1 MQSPAGVPSIT
12 YCRIQQE
19 NQLGGGQGDL
29 IQDGNSVIVLQPGQ
43 PSARYDVSHVIER
56 NLSDEESC
64 EVAFGHLSG
73 GGLGAILNPV
83 AAFVNDCVN
92 VVVVVSGSRQTKKWS
107 YLKRVLL
114 PFLANEILA
123 NLDVKSREISPMMGS
138 FRAQLAVSACE
149 IQDEIISDL
158 LRPANRNLTLTTT
171 LEEGIVIQSL
181 HREKILDEATLR
193 KLLFDACD
201 NRSVHALPVGGSI
214 DTSSAIFEFRLHQS
228 EIAFGNGNNP
238 MSNQLGQGQGQQRE
252 SFSRFLVVD
261 LPACDP
267 LCTSQ
272 IMSGSQQPHAQP
284 VLAPSLLTASS
295 SSLYK
300 SLFTFTEVLQQ
311 LGNVHR
317 AQLAPFR
324 GSKLTHV
331 LSELLGGNALVMGLG
346 LVVTGEASISRVCL
360 DILQLLGNAMH
371 FPLAAREQSD
381 VLRGLLSKYRAL
393 LRHSQDNASEK
404 DAHRDSIL
412 QETMQKDQDIQSL
425 KRELAQKVLERDQL
439 NELVSLLRSKHETLL
454 QEKQE
459 QSEKLIQSEEDNLAL
474 AQTLVQLQLALATQ
488 QEKYEG
494 IVHDLDKDKLVLQGE
509 KQNLHEKL
517 MAKITEH
524 EASEAE
530 IRRLTEALQSKN
542 TECTEFAVSLQDAIV
557 KLQALEHKQVELS
570 AEVLSQVNRA
580 DTLQAQYDRTLQEK
594 DIFQQHNE
602 QLEQEKVLWQV
613 EEKKL
618 LEKVV
623 EKDEELLS
631 LQRKLLQLRQ
641 EEATLAQEKELQSK
655 QATQKS
661 KELQVHKVL
670 DTMHSLVDE
679 KKEKLQ
685 AQKLQQAQT
694 QCQRLSA
701 DLLAMQTMY
710 GKVDN
715 EMKHLLKR
723 LRQTLAD
730 KLLLSSGSSAD
741 TNNVSYHNGNSSNN
755 GDKAA
760 GDVAASNSSNASDLI
775 DRNLE
780 TALQEL
786 LRIHEQRERFLQQQL
801 QRHSAAKDIA
811 IRAYRQLFDQ
821 YRDFIEQLDGLTV
834 QLVQVQKDWISA
846 CQQLS
851 SASSSTSAAH
861 PERSKGRGNHHK
873 LVREHSLASQHKHK
887 PPNSSGNNPE
897 FGGLG
902 NSESTSSLASDPA
915 SAAAA
920 TADAAAAMALAQLSE
935 SLTRAQQLLSE
946 QFHFLASNTPPNLHQ
961 LPVYSASRQ
970 STTYTPRLINNNR
983 NAESEVGTV
992 VPEAAEIE
1000 NNEEEEEEA
1009 VEESEQTQVMRQ
1021 TGILLTAYQRKL
1033 QESERRT
1040 AVFQQQNIN
1049 LQEQVRVLLARL
1061 QQQQISQTQPG
1072 GHSSS
1077 TSETASGSGASET
1090 LQSPNHPL
1098 SSSPTT
1104 SAAVTANHARENE
1117 QYLEQHK
1124 ELIESLVSEV
1134 RHLRRQL
1141 LDSQQ
1146 KQKQSSLHSQ
1156 SLENK
1161 TESKEERNVEDIGGA
1176 HVSQN
1181 ESHSNSREQL
1191 VQEDLLLHSAF
1202 ALLSTPHSGEGIGG
1216 GEERDTVGN
1225 GASSPPPQSASSSR
1239 SRSSRVSLLSAR
1251 GKSIEVAATTNHNVL
1266 TAETL
1271 RASSPPA
1278 GASSVAAPLL
1288 PHPPLSDPLP
1298 EATSIN
1304 PPISTAATTSV
1315 SMQRLQ
1321 VALQAAETRNSVLST
1336 RATQLEEEL
1345 SSYQQY
1351 MKNVLPQYQRKLLL
1365 LQQQQQQQ
1373 QQQQMQVP
1381 QGKSI
1386 AAVGSSDVK
1395 FPPIK

>member
-123 NLDVKSREISPMMGS
+123 NLDVKNREISPMMGS

-238 MSNQLGQGQGQQRE
+238 MSNQLGQGQGQGQQRE

-272 IMSGSQQPHAQP
+272 IMSGSQQPHAQS
-284 VLAPSLLTASS
+284 VLAPSFLTASS

-459 QSEKLIQSEEDNLAL
+459 QSEKLVQSEEDNLAL

-524 EASEAE
+524 EESEAE
-530 IRRLTEALQSKN
+530 IQRLTEALQSKN
-542 TECTEFAVSLQDAIV
+542 TECSELTTSLQDAIV

-570 AEVLSQVNRA
+570 AEVLSQLNRA

-594 DIFQQHNE
+594 DILQQHNE

-655 QATQKS
+655 QATQNS

-730 KLLLSSGSSAD
+730 KLLLSSGSSVN
-741 TNNVSYHNGNSSNN
+741 TNNVSYHNGKSSNN
-755 GDKAA
+755 GDKAE
-760 GDVAASNSSNASDLI
+760 GDEAASNSSNASDLI
-775 DRNLE
+775 GRDLE

-821 YRDFIEQLDGLTV
+821 YRGFIEQLDGLTV

-851 SASSSTSAAH
+851 SAAH
-861 PERSKGRGNHHK
+861 PEKSKGRGSHHK
-873 LVREHSLASQHKHK
+873 FVREHSLASQHKHK

-920 TADAAAAMALAQLSE
+920 TADTAAAMALAQLSE

-961 LPVYSASRQ
+961 LPAYSASRQ

-983 NAESEVGTV
+983 NAESEEGTV
-992 VPEAAEIE
+992 VPEATEIE
-1000 NNEEEEEEA
+1000 NNDEEEEEA

-1040 AVFQQQNIN
+1040 AIFQQQNIN
-1049 LQEQVRVLLARL
+1049 MQEQVRVLLARL
-1061 QQQQISQTQPG
+1061 QQQQISQSQPS

-1090 LQSPNHPL
+1090 PQSPNHPL

-1104 SAAVTANHARENE
+1104 SAAVTANHAKENE

-1146 KQKQSSLHSQ
+1146 KQKQFSLHSQ

-1181 ESHSNSREQL
+1181 ESYSNSREHL
-1191 VQEDLLLHSAF
+1191 VQEDLLLPSAF
-1202 ALLSTPHSGEGIGG
+1202 ALLSTPHSVGGIGG
-1216 GEERDTVGN
+1216 GEECDAVGN

-1251 GKSIEVAATTNHNVL
+1251 GKSIEVAATTNHNVV

-1271 RASSPPA
+1271 RASSLPA
-1278 GASSVAAPLL
+1278 RASSVAAPLL

-1304 PPISTAATTSV
+1304 PPISTAATASV

-1373 QQQQMQVP
+1373 QQMQVP

-1386 AAVGSSDVK
+1386 VAVGSSDVK